1 MFRPGGEEKTKR
13 VKYVRA
19 LEKFVKSAVA
29 ILKREDF
36 DFLRFEERML
46 KNAIPLQKVE
56 PIVLDSTYTKN
67 LESFCNLIL
76 ETVNQKIED
85 KEEERQILLKH
96 ANALEKLKTNS
107 SYKKEKHRQKVFNDG
122 Y

>member
-1 MFRPGGEEKTKR
+1 MFKSGGEEKTKR

-36 DFLRFEERML
+36 DFSRFEERML
-46 KNAIPLQKVE
+46 KNAIPLRKVE
-56 PIVLDSTYTKN
+56 PVVLDSTYTKN

-76 ETVNQKIED
+76 DTINQDIED
-85 KEEERQILLKH
+85 KEEEKQVLLRH
-96 ANALEKLKTNS
+96 ANALEKLKTNT
-107 SYKKEKHRQKVFNDG
+107 SYKKEKHRQKVFDDG